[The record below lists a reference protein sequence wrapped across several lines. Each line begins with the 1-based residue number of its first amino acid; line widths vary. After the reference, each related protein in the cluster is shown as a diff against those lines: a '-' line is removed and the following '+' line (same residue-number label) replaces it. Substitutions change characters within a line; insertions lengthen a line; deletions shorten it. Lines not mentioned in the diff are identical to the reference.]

1 MLNIDRKKLLNLDP
15 DFIKKQRT
23 LMLIVAFLLLL
34 GGIFC
39 LVNPFA
45 SGAALSTLI
54 GFLFILSGVA
64 LISGMVINRSHNFL
78 PMLGAILLGIAY
90 FILGYVF
97 ITDPVAGMVTMSMML
112 AVLFAFGGILRLSA
126 GFKLGGKNGSWLQ
139 IVIGA
144 LDLIIAIMLATA
156 GPEMSITL
164 VTTVVGIELLFSS
177 FAIFQVASLFRVNR

>member
-23 LMLIVAFLLLL
+23 LMLVVAFLLLL

-39 LVNPFA
+39 LINPFA
-45 SGAALSTLI
+45 SGAALSTLV

-78 PMLGAILLGIAY
+78 PMLGSILLGIAY

-97 ITDPVAGMVTMSMML
+97 ITDPVVGIMTMSMML
-112 AVLFAFGGILRLSA
+112 AVLFAIGGILRISV
-126 GFKLGGKNGSWLQ
+126 GFKLRGKNGSWLQ

-144 LDLIIAIMLATA
+144 LDLIIAVMLATA
-156 GPEMSITL
+156 NPEMSITL
-164 VTTVVGIELLFSS
+164 VTVVVGIELLFSS
-177 FAIFQVASLFRVNR
+177 FAIFQIANLFRVNR

>member
-39 LVNPFA
+39 LINPFA
-45 SGAALSTLI
+45 SGAMLSTLV

-64 LISGMVINRSHNFL
+64 LISGMVINRRQNFL
-78 PMLGAILLGIAY
+78 PMLGSILLGIAY

-97 ITDPVAGMVTMSMML
+97 ITDPVVGIVTMSMML
-112 AVLFAFGGILRLSA
+112 AVLFALGGILRLSV

-144 LDLIIAIMLATA
+144 LDILIAIMLITA
-156 GPEMSITL
+156 NPEMSFTL
-164 VTTVVGIELLFSS
+164 VTVVVGIELLFSS
-177 FAIFQVASLFRVNR
+177 FAIFQIASLFRSNR